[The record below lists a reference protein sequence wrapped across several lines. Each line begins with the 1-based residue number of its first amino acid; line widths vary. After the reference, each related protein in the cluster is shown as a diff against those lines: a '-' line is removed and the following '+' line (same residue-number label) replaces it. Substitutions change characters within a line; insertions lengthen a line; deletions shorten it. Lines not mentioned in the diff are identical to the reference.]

1 MARWCRWR
9 CPGKVAA
16 DVFDDFFVRALVGG
30 SAIALIAAPL
40 GCFVVWRRMAYFGD
54 ALSHSALLGIALGLL
69 VRVDTILTVALVG
82 AVMALLLLL
91 LRRRG
96 RLAND
101 TALGLLS
108 HGALG
113 LGLLVL
119 SFMEGL
125 RLDLLGY
132 LFGDIL
138 AISRQQLLVIAAL
151 GVLVMIVLLAIWR
164 RLLLSS
170 VDPDLAAAEGRS
182 GGLVE
187 VVFLLLL
194 ALVVAAAMK
203 LVGVLLITALLLL
216 PAAAARG
223 LAHTPERMVLLAA
236 GFGVAS
242 VVGGLE
248 ASFVWDTPS
257 GPSIVVAALVL
268 FILGQ
273 SVTATGR
280 LLGRAA

>member
-1 MARWCRWR
+1 ML
-9 CPGKVAA
+9 
-16 DVFDDFFVRALVGG
+16 DDFFVRALLAGLAV
-30 SAIALIAAPL
+30 ALIAAPL

-54 ALSHSALLGIALGLL
+54 ALAHSALLGIALGLFLDVETL
-69 VRVDTILTVALVG
+69 VSVAAVG
-82 AVMALLLLL
+82 AAMAILLLV
-91 LRRRG
+91 LRQRG

-113 LGLLVL
+113 LGLLAI
-119 SFMEGL
+119 SFQEGL

-138 AISRQQLLVIAAL
+138 AVSTNQLILLAGL
-151 GVLVMIVLLAIWR
+151 GVVVALVLAVIWQP
-164 RLLLSS
+164 LLLSS
-170 VDPDLAAAEGRS
+170 VDKDLAVAEGRS
-182 GGLVE
+182 AQLAE

-223 LAHTPERMVLLAA
+223 IANTPEAMALVAA
-236 GFGVAS
+236 VFGVGS
-242 VVGGLE
+242 VVLGLE
-248 ASFVWDTPS
+248 SSLMWDTPS
-257 GPSIVVAALVL
+257 GPSIVVAALVI
-268 FILGQ
+268 FAAVQLG
-273 SVTATGR
+273 TAAARR
-280 LLGRAA
+280 LLPARH

>member
-1 MARWCRWR
+1 ML
-9 CPGKVAA
+9 
-16 DVFDDFFVRALVGG
+16 DDFFMRALIGG
-30 SAIALIAAPL
+30 SAVALIAAPL

-54 ALSHSALLGIALGLL
+54 ALSHSALLGIAIALFL
-69 VRVDTILTVALVG
+69 DINTILTVALVG
-82 AVMALLLLL
+82 AAMALLLLL

-113 LGLLVL
+113 LGLVAI
-119 SFMEGL
+119 SFEEGL
-125 RLDLLGY
+125 RVDLLGY

-138 AISRQQLLVIAAL
+138 AISNEQLLVIACLGLLVL
-151 GVLVMIVLLAIWR
+151 GVLLLIWR

-170 VDPDLAAAEGRS
+170 IDADLAAAEGRS
-182 GGLVE
+182 GNHVE
-187 VVFLLLL
+187 MIFLLLL

-203 LVGVLLITALLLL
+203 LVGILLITALLLL

-223 LAHTPERMVLLAA
+223 LAKTPERMVVLAA
-236 GFGVAS
+236 VFGVAS

-248 ASFVWDTPS
+248 ASLLWDTPS
-257 GPSIVVAALVL
+257 GPSIVVAALAL
-268 FILGQ
+268 FIAVQ
-273 SVTATGR
+273 SLPALYR
-280 LLGRAA
+280 FLLPARRSLP

>member
-1 MARWCRWR
+1 MARWWRWTSA
-9 CPGKVAA
+9 GKVVP

-82 AVMALLLLL
+82 AAMALLLLL

-170 VDPDLAAAEGRS
+170 VDADLAAAEGRS

-194 ALVVAAAMK
+194 ALVVASAMK

-223 LAHTPERMVLLAA
+223 LAHTPERMVLLAS
-236 GFGVAS
+236 GFGVAA

-268 FILGQ
+268 FVLAQ
-273 SVTATGR
+273 SLSAAGR

>member
-1 MARWCRWR
+1 M
-9 CPGKVAA
+9 
-16 DVFDDFFVRALVGG
+16 FDDFFLRALAGG
-30 SAIALIAAPL
+30 AAVALIAAPL

-69 VRVDTILTVALVG
+69 LDVDSILAVALVG
-82 AVMALLLLL
+82 SAMALLLLV

-113 LGLLVL
+113 LGLLTI
-119 SFMEGL
+119 SFTEGL

-138 AISRQQLLVIAAL
+138 AISRQQLFAIALL
-151 GVLVMIVLLAIWR
+151 GVFVFAVLLAIWQ

-170 VDPDLAAAEGRS
+170 IDPDLAAAEGQS
-182 GGLVE
+182 GKVVE
-187 VVFLLLL
+187 AIFLLLL
-194 ALVVAAAMK
+194 AAVVGAGMK
-203 LVGVLLITALLLL
+203 VVGILLITALLLL

-223 LAHTPERMVLLAA
+223 LAQTPERMVVLASV
-236 GFGVAS
+236 FGVGA

-248 ASFVWDTPS
+248 ASWYWDTPS

-268 FILGQ
+268 FVVPQ
-273 SVTATGR
+273 SLPYFVRR
-280 LLGRAA
+280 LAAQE

>member
-1 MARWCRWR
+1 M
-9 CPGKVAA
+9 
-16 DVFDDFFVRALVGG
+16 FDDFFLRALIGG
-30 SAIALIAAPL
+30 LIIALIAAPL

-54 ALSHSALLGIALGLL
+54 ALAHSALLGIAIGLFL
-69 VRVDTILTVALVG
+69 DVDTILSVATVG

-113 LGLLVL
+113 LGLLAL
-119 SFMEGL
+119 SFQEGL

-132 LFGDIL
+132 LFGDVL
-138 AISRQQLLVIAAL
+138 AISHGQLWLLVGLAVVVA
-151 GVLVMIVLLAIWR
+151 GVLALIWR
-164 RLLLSS
+164 PLLLSS
-170 VDPDLAAAEGRS
+170 VDAELAAAEGRS
-182 GGLVE
+182 GNLAE
-187 VVFLLLL
+187 VIFLMLL

-203 LVGVLLITALLLL
+203 LVGVLLVTALLLL

-223 LAHTPERMVLLAA
+223 LARTPEGMVLLAA
-236 GFGVAS
+236 AFGVGA
-242 VVGGLE
+242 VVLGLE
-248 ASFVWDTPS
+248 SSLQWDTPS

-268 FILGQ
+268 FVVAQ
-273 SVTATGR
+273 SLPAAGRR
-280 LLGRAA
+280 LLSRRV

>member
-1 MARWCRWR
+1 ML
-9 CPGKVAA
+9 
-16 DVFDDFFVRALVGG
+16 DDFFVRALLGG
-30 SAIALIAAPL
+30 SAVALIAAPL

-54 ALSHSALLGIALGLL
+54 ALSHSALLGIAMGLL
-69 VRVDTILTVALVG
+69 LRIDTIVTVALVG
-82 AVMALLLLL
+82 SAMALLLLL

-113 LGLLVL
+113 LGLLAL

-138 AISRQQLLVIAAL
+138 AISREQLLVIAGL
-151 GVLVMIVLLAIWR
+151 GLLVFIVLLAIWR

-170 VDPDLAAAEGRS
+170 IDPDLATAEGRS

-223 LAHTPERMVLLAA
+223 LAETPERMVVLAA
-236 GFGVAS
+236 GFGVAA
-242 VVGGLE
+242 VIGGLE
-248 ASFVWDTPS
+248 ASLLWDTPS
-257 GPSIVVAALVL
+257 GPSIVVAALVFFVL
-268 FILGQ
+268 AQ
-273 SVTATGR
+273 SLSSAVRFFLPARG
-280 LLGRAA
+280 ASP

>member
-1 MARWCRWR
+1 ML
-9 CPGKVAA
+9 
-16 DVFDDFFVRALVGG
+16 DDFFLRALLGG
-30 SAIALIAAPL
+30 VAIALIAAPL

-54 ALSHSALLGIALGLL
+54 ALAHSALLGIALGLL
-69 VRVDTILTVALVG
+69 LDVDTILTVAVVG
-82 AVMALLLLL
+82 SAMALLLLL

-113 LGLLVL
+113 LGLLAL

-132 LFGDIL
+132 LFGDVL
-138 AISRQQLLVIAAL
+138 AVSKAQLLVIGLL
-151 GVLVMIVLLAIWR
+151 GVVVVTVLAMIWR
-164 RLLLSS
+164 PLLLSS
-170 VDPDLAAAEGRS
+170 IDSDLAAAEGRS
-182 GGLVE
+182 GSFAE

-223 LAHTPERMVLLAA
+223 LARTPEGMVVLAA
-236 GFGVAS
+236 SLGVAS

-248 ASFVWDTPS
+248 ASLLWDTPS

-268 FILGQ
+268 FVSAQ
-273 SVTATGR
+273 SLPPLGR
-280 LLGRAA
+280 LVASGTR

>member
-1 MARWCRWR
+1 ML
-9 CPGKVAA
+9 
-16 DVFDDFFVRALVGG
+16 DDFFLRALLGG
-30 SAIALIAAPL
+30 IAVALLAAPL

-54 ALSHSALLGIALGLL
+54 ALAHSALLGITLGLL
-69 VRVDTILTVALVG
+69 LDIETIPAVALVG
-82 AVMALLLLL
+82 ALMALLLLV

-113 LGLLVL
+113 LGLLTL

-138 AISRQQLLVIAAL
+138 ALSRGQLVTVWVLGAA
-151 GVLVMIVLLAIWR
+151 VLAVLAVIWR
-164 RLLLSS
+164 PLLLSS
-170 VDPDLAAAEGRS
+170 VDAELARAEGRS
-182 GGLVE
+182 GAVSE
-187 VVFLLLL
+187 VVFLMLL
-194 ALVVAAAMK
+194 ALTVAVAMK

-216 PAAAARG
+216 PAAGARALAA
-223 LAHTPERMVLLAA
+223 TPEAMVAWAA
-236 GFGVAS
+236 ALGCGA
-242 VVGGLE
+242 VVLGLE
-248 ASFVWDTPS
+248 ASLQWDTPS

-268 FILGQ
+268 FVCVQGLGGLYRVALRRGGQ
-273 SVTATGR
+273 ADSA
-280 LLGRAA
+280 RA

>member
-1 MARWCRWR
+1 M
-9 CPGKVAA
+9 P
-16 DVFDDFFVRALVGG
+16 DVLDDFFVRALIGG
-30 SAIALIAAPL
+30 SAVALIAAPL

-69 VRVDTILTVALVG
+69 VEVDTILTVALVG
-82 AVMALLLLL
+82 AVMALLLLV

-125 RLDLLGY
+125 RLDLLSY

-138 AISRQQLLVIAAL
+138 AISKTQLLVIACL
-151 GVLVMIVLLAIWR
+151 GVLVFTVLLAIWR

-170 VDPDLAAAEGRS
+170 IDADLAAAEGRS
-182 GGLVE
+182 GSLVE

-223 LAHTPERMVLLAA
+223 LADTPERMVALASV
-236 GFGVAS
+236 FGVAA
-242 VVGGLE
+242 VIGGLE
-248 ASFVWDTPS
+248 ASLLWDTPS
-257 GPSIVVAALVL
+257 GPSIVVAALAIFVL
-268 FILGQ
+268 AQ
-273 SVTATGR
+273 SLPPVGR
-280 LLGRAA
+280 LFLPTPKGLP

>member
-1 MARWCRWR
+1 ML
-9 CPGKVAA
+9 
-16 DVFDDFFVRALVGG
+16 DDFFMRALLGG
-30 SAIALIAAPL
+30 VAVALIAAPL

-69 VRVDTILTVALVG
+69 LDIDTILTVAIVG
-82 AVMALLLLL
+82 AAMALLLLL

-113 LGLLVL
+113 LGLLAL

-132 LFGDIL
+132 LFGDVL
-138 AISRQQLLVIAAL
+138 AVSSSQLLLIGLL
-151 GVLVMIVLLAIWR
+151 GVVVVAVLTFIWR
-164 RLLLSS
+164 PLLLSS
-170 VDPDLAAAEGRS
+170 IDSDLATAEGRS
-182 GGLVE
+182 GSAAE

-223 LAHTPERMVLLAA
+223 LARTPEGMVVLAA
-236 GFGVAS
+236 GLGVAS

-248 ASFVWDTPS
+248 ASLLWDTPS

-268 FILGQ
+268 FAVAQSLPSLGRL
-273 SVTATGR
+273 VAVTGR
-280 LLGRAA
+280 